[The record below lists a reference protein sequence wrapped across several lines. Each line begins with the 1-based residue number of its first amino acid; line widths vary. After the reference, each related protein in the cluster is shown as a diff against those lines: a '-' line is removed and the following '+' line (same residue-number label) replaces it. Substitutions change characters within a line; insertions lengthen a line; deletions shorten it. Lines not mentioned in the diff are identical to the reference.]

1 MLTFGFNN
9 WRLQPPTPIND
20 ASPANLKP
28 TFTTANPRPATAP
41 AVGGDITVAAF
52 NVLNYFTTLTSQN
65 PAARGADTAEEFAI
79 QKSKIVS
86 AINGLDADV
95 VALQEIENS
104 VKLGEAPDEALAD
117 LVAGLNAAA
126 G

>member
-1 MLTFGFNN
+1 M
-9 WRLQPPTPIND
+9 
-20 ASPANLKP
+20 
-28 TFTTANPRPATAP
+28 
-41 AVGGDITVAAF
+41 
-52 NVLNYFTTLTSQN
+52 LNYFTTLTSQN

-79 QKSKIVS
+79 QKAKIVK
-86 AINGLDADV
+86 AINALDADV

-126 G
+126 GEGRGTTCARPTRCTTPPSPTSSRTRSSTSRRS